1 MATSPR
7 HPIVAVMGHID
18 HGKSSLLDY
27 IRKSNVVAGEAGGI
41 TQHVSAYVA
50 THTYEGSERHITFL
64 DTPGHEAFRALRA
77 RGALAADIAIL
88 VIAADEAVKPQT
100 VEAYNEIMTANIP
113 FVVAFTKTDKPGA
126 DVERAKI
133 SALEAGI
140 YLEGLGG
147 SISYSGVSAKT
158 GDGVP
163 ALLDLVLLTADLSEL
178 TADESLPAEGFVL
191 ESSQDGKR
199 GISATLVIKNGTLS
213 TGSFVVSGNAYAPV
227 RFIEDFQ
234 GARITSAGP
243 SLPVS
248 ISGWNVLPTAGN
260 TFTLV
265 ETKKE
270 AEKVVLENAQAKTI
284 EEAIDTSGKLAV
296 PVVIKADVSGSV
308 EAVCGLLKKLSH
320 ERVALRIIST
330 GIGAISEGDVKTA
343 GAAGGIIL
351 GFNVAVESTARD
363 LGERMEVPIETFT
376 IIYELEDRA
385 KEILGERSPKMKTE
399 EVLGEMKVLKAFSKS
414 GSKQVLGARYMS
426 GSLSVGSLVKVI
438 RRDIELD
445 KGKLTN
451 LQQAKSDVSEIHTEG
466 EFGLQVEAKT
476 DIAGGDVLRTY
487 RIVEN

>member
-18 HGKSSLLDY
+18 HGKSSLLDH

-50 THTYEGSERHITFL
+50 THTYEGAERHITFL

-77 RGALAADIAIL
+77 RGALAADVAIL
-88 VIAADEAVKPQT
+88 VIAADEGVKPQT
-100 VEAYNEIMTANIP
+100 VEAYNEIMSANIP

-126 DVERAKI
+126 DIERAKI
-133 SALEAGI
+133 SALEEGI

-147 SISYSGVSAKT
+147 SISFSGVSAKT

-163 ALLDLVLLTADLSEL
+163 ALLDLVLLTADLAEL
-178 TADESLPAEGFVL
+178 TADESLPATGFVL

-213 TGSFVVSGNAYAPV
+213 TGTFVVSGSTYAPV

-234 GARITSAGP
+234 GARIASAGP

-248 ISGWNVLPTAGN
+248 ISGWSALPTAGN
-260 TFTLV
+260 TFTV
-265 ETKKE
+265 VDTKKD
-270 AEKVVLENAQAKTI
+270 AEKRVLEDAKIQAK
-284 EEAIDTSGKLAV
+284 EDVVDTSGKVLV
-296 PVVIKADVSGSV
+296 PVVVKADVSGSV

-330 GIGAISEGDVKTA
+330 GIGAVSEGDVKTA
-343 GAAGGIIL
+343 GAGGGIIL
-351 GFNVAVESTARD
+351 GFNVSVESAARE
-363 LGERMEVPIETFT
+363 LGERMEVPIETFN

-385 KEILGERSPKMKTE
+385 KDILAERSPKMKTE
-399 EVLGEMKVLKAFSKS
+399 EVLGEMKVLKAFSKN
-414 GSKQVLGARYMS
+414 GNKQVLGARYMS
-426 GSLSVGSLVKVI
+426 GSLSVGSLLKIV

-445 KGKLTN
+445 KGKLLN

-476 DIAGGDVLRTY
+476 EIAGGDILRTY
-487 RIVEN
+487 RIVET